1 MINNKIQ
8 KGIESLKKVKMSTNE
23 EAILRENLFNY
34 VDKTLETETVD
45 NVKTYNKMPI
55 LSQYFKFSSFKP
67 QFAFATF
74 SILGLFIIGA
84 GAVGAAKSSLP
95 GDTLYLLKV
104 KVVEPVEGLL
114 MLTPVSKVN
123 FEAKKI
129 DNRLNEA
136 EALVKNNNLNKD
148 NREAIE
154 KNLEKNFE
162 DHAKAFDNFV
172 KDKKDTEVKNSVG
185 TTTEQTEF
193 ENNIEQH
200 SVIFDKIKEDI
211 PEEQKEEVKKLE
223 EVVNIKMNEF
233 KEDRKDD
240 EEKSSHRESSRNERK
255 SENKDEGNNNR

>member
-1 MINNKIQ
+1 MTNNKIQ
-8 KGIESLKKVKMSTNE
+8 KGIESLKKIKMSSNE
-23 EAILRENLFNY
+23 ESLLRENLINY
-34 VDKTLETETVD
+34 VDKTLEIKTED
-45 NVKTYNKMPI
+45 NVKTYKGIPI
-55 LSQYFKFSSFKP
+55 LSQYFKVPSFKP

-84 GAVGAAKSSLP
+84 GAVGVAKSSLP

-129 DNRLNEA
+129 DNRLKEV
-136 EALVKNNNLNKD
+136 EALVKNNNFNKD
-148 NREAIE
+148 NREVVE

-162 DHAKAFDNFV
+162 DHAKAFDKFV

-200 SVIFDKIKEDI
+200 NVIFEKIKEDI
-211 PEEQKEEVKKLE
+211 PETQKEEVKKLE
-223 EVVNIKMNEF
+223 DVVHNKMNEF

-240 EEKSSHRESSRNERK
+240 EERSSEKEKRSRERRGND
-255 SENKDEGNNNR
+255 KDQN